1 MAIAKRGLPNYVEVR
16 RLQALIDRR
25 RGNFEKAI
33 QEFNE
38 AVTRDPRNSVLLHD
52 LALSLFAT
60 RQFTAAAQAFDR
72 SIDLQPGERILKVE
86 KAWFVTFMKTGDDAA
101 FRSAIASLP
110 PSMADDRGVLSLRL
124 RFELADRDWATSRT
138 IDRKDEGR

>member
-1 MAIAKRGLPNYVEVR
+1 MEVR

-25 RGNFEKAI
+25 QGNFEKAI

-60 RQFTAAAQAFDR
+60 RQFTAAEQAFDR
-72 SIDLQPGERILKVE
+72 SIDLQPDERILKVE

-101 FRSAIASLP
+101 FWSAIASL
-110 PSMADDRGVLSLRL
+110 RRWLTIKVFSLCACGSPWL
-124 RFELADRDWATSRT
+124 
-138 IDRKDEGR
+138 IVIGRKQNSSWKR